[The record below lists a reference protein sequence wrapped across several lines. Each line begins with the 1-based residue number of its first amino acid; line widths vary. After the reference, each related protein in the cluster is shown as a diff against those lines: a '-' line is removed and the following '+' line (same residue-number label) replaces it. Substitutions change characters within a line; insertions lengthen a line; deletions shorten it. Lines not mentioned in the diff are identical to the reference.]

1 MMKLSLLLA
10 LLSSET
16 VIAFHTSS
24 FQTRVSLQQI
34 DSVKRRN
41 HESSALNYSPND
53 DPQLPSNGGVWTA
66 LQLTEKWISAVL
78 GDPSAKTGR
87 VEPKSN
93 PYARKE
99 VSYSCEMTDQTI
111 MAVAGIFRRLKEA
124 REMGEEHARCE
135 KELIE
140 DRGYQY
146 IPGTMRQTL
155 VLVVPFCKYFNQFTR
170 YEKVIQAIN
179 QARKNTL
186 DLMTEAAFEKLLEQS
201 DDEEWDVSVNAAS
214 LHPKYGKKSAGDI
227 LAEMKMQDAVG
238 EVDVNAEENA
248 DRKDQARRS
257 PYPSL
262 VIEVKSTPPGEV
274 NLTTGQTEISYTENL
289 VEEIQEQ
296 SASKDTI
303 VTLEKL
309 FAKSAQLRAS
319 EEPENEDAFYKA
331 IGKVS
336 NIEEILPNSP
346 IVTSRNW
353 IANED
358 IMYDPHISTFTS
370 SDAKHADAAF
380 EFVFSSL
387 AIQSYNPK
395 RALKRKEF
403 NFGSRSYLVMPHF
416 STSSATSMAVFTR
429 NVEGII
435 GSIDGLKN
443 RVSVIDY
450 HPEHMNV
457 ERRAPVPLIVLQ
469 WYHEGGKS
477 S

>member
-1 MMKLSLLLA
+1 MKLLLLLT
-10 LLSSET
+10 LLSSEA

-24 FQTRVSLQQI
+24 IQNRVSLKEI
-34 DSVKRRN
+34 GSLKRRSYT
-41 HESSALNYSPND
+41 SSALNYSPND
-53 DPQLPSNGGVWTA
+53 DSQVPNHGGVWTA

-78 GDPSAKTGR
+78 GDPGATNGQGD
-87 VEPKSN
+87 PKSN

-155 VLVVPFCKYFNQFTR
+155 VLVIPFCKYFNQFSR

-186 DLMTEAAFEKLLEQS
+186 DLMTEAAFEKLLEQT
-201 DDEEWDVSVNAAS
+201 DEEEWDVNVNAAS
-214 LHPKYGKKSAGDI
+214 LHPKYGKKTAGDI
-227 LAEMKMQDAVG
+227 LAQMKIQDTVG
-238 EVDVNAEENA
+238 EVDVNAEDRA
-248 DRKDQARRS
+248 DRKDKARRS

-262 VIEVKSTPPGEV
+262 VIEVKSTPPGQV
-274 NLTTGQTEISYTENL
+274 DPTTGQTEIRYNENL
-289 VEEIQEQ
+289 VEDIQEK
-296 SASKDTI
+296 SASKDVI
-303 VTLEKL
+303 VKLEKL
-309 FAKSAQLRAS
+309 FAQSAQLRAS
-319 EEPENEDAFYKA
+319 EEPDNEDAFYKA

-346 IVTSRNW
+346 VVTARNW
-353 IANED
+353 VANED

-416 STSSATSMAVFTR
+416 SSSSATSLGVFTR
-429 NVEGII
+429 NVECII
-435 GSIDGLKN
+435 GSIDKLKN

-450 HPEHMNV
+450 HPEHINV
-457 ERRAPVPLIVLQ
+457 ERRAPVPLVVLQ
-469 WYHEGGKS
+469 WYNEERKE
-477 S
+477 